1 MITRFPRLLPPDRF
15 RQLEVLQQVTTAFS
29 SLVGPSSPLRAP
41 LGKALTPEDREKRR
55 HVGMLFRRA
64 SKKSLAQIHNQKSQ
78 DLTTPA
84 ADPPE
89 AMQPPSSLGDKK
101 SVLKRAKPA
110 PETVCLSPL
119 AEEQGPGPDPNMAAF
134 TVQEGALRHGPLTE
148 GQPRPPVNVLLRKRS
163 TGRAR
168 ESFEMEEA
176 S

>member
-1 MITRFPRLLPPDRF
+1 
-15 RQLEVLQQVTTAFS
+15 
-29 SLVGPSSPLRAP
+29 
-41 LGKALTPEDREKRR
+41 
-55 HVGMLFRRA
+55 MLFRRA
-64 SKKSLAQIHNQKSQ
+64 SKKSLSQIHNQKSQ

-101 SVLKRAKPA
+101 SALKRAKPGLL
-110 PETVCLSPL
+110 ETVFLSPL

-134 TVQEGALRHGPLTE
+134 TVQGGALRHGPLTE
-148 GQPRPPVNVLLRKRS
+148 GQPRPPAKVLLRKRS
-163 TGRAR
+163 TGPAR